1 MKNLILN
8 LNFGVNKT
16 AVIPSFRGGHVYRFD
31 EALTTPGGK
40 GVNVAR
46 ALKSLGEMVPLTGF
60 LSGHNGEWIEEALAA
75 EGLKFKAV
83 KHNHGES
90 RVCYTLVDGKGHSTD
105 INEDGPE
112 VPPEAQAIFLN
123 GFDRYISKGAIVAIC
138 GRVSRGLK
146 NGFYTRLI
154 RKAREKNCYTILD
167 TTGHVLRES
176 IEAGCSAIKI
186 NRLEFE
192 DLTGRKFNPA
202 VLKSFL
208 KKYRP
213 GGLKLVIVTSG
224 AKPTWA
230 VTAFGL
236 WKIIPPR
243 LEKMKSPTGAGDSFM
258 AGYLFG
264 LLNNYSFEECLKS
277 GAGTAAADCMTVGA
291 GMVDRDTAFDYAEM
305 TEVIRM

>member
-46 ALKSLGEMVPLTGF
+46 ALKSLGELVPLTGF
-60 LSGHNGEWIEEALAA
+60 LSGHNGEWIEEALRK
-75 EGLKFKAV
+75 EGLKFRAV
-83 KHNHGES
+83 KHDHGES

-112 VPPEAQAIFLN
+112 VPLSAQEKFLSR
-123 GFDRYISKGAIVAIC
+123 FDCNISKGAIVAIC

-154 RKAREKNCYTILD
+154 KMAREKKCYTILD
-167 TTGHVLRES
+167 TTGHVLKES

-192 DLTGRKFNPA
+192 DLIGQRLTA
-202 VLKSFL
+202 SSLKRFF
-208 KKYRP
+208 KQYEK
-213 GGLKLVIVTSG
+213 GGLKLAIITSG
-224 AKPTWA
+224 PKPVWA
-230 VTAFGL
+230 ITSYGM
-236 WKIIPPR
+236 WKTIPPK
-243 LEKMKSPTGAGDSFM
+243 LERMKSPTGAGDSFM

-291 GMVDRDTAFDYAEM
+291 GMVDRDAAFDYAEM
-305 TEVIRM
+305 AEVIKM